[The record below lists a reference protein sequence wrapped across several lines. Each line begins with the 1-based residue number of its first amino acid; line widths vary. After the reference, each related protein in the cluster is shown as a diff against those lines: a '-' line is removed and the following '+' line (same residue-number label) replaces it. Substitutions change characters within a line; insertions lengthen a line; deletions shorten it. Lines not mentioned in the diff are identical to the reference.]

1 VSDPSWHG
9 PGEATANLAM
19 TVEELRHERDEA
31 IRERDEA
38 RAIAR
43 EILTS
48 RPAYDPI
55 GWKQRAPWLDETN
68 IETT

>member
-1 VSDPSWHG
+1 
-9 PGEATANLAM
+9 M